1 MLERLTVAGA
11 PTPQGPYSS
20 VVRAGDFLFVSGQGP
35 VNAETGEMESEISVQ
50 EQTRLVLG
58 HIRTIL
64 RGCGADL
71 EDVVK
76 CSVFL
81 ADPRDFLAMN
91 EVYGEVFGSTKPART
106 TIAASGQAGAAPAHA
121 WDLPDPC
128 AIRLT
133 SPTYADIASL
143 CSL

>member
-106 TIAASGQAGAAPAHA
+106 TIAAGMVAEGMKVEIDCIAYRPALLQPKSG
-121 WDLPDPC
+121 L
-128 AIRLT
+128 
-133 SPTYADIASL
+133 
-143 CSL
+143 